1 MALSGTN
8 NITLAGGLQDQD
20 TATSSLQKF
29 IPEVWGASI
38 MDYMEKNLVFGALAN
53 DLSAMVANGGDKIH
67 LPKHTELT
75 ASDTYG
81 GSAVAVETLIDTSL
95 AFDKTGDTEDEYTL
109 DINQAIHSAVAIT
122 DVAQMQS
129 SYDVMNIYT
138 QKLGYAL
145 AKKTDQYIAQKLFDT
160 VSFNYANG
168 TADGSQAGNAVVI
181 NDTVGSRTITQL
193 GVSNMLSSIY
203 SNDSGIQDYVMVL
216 TPDVYASL
224 FLLDNFVKF
233 DGIGNSFGT
242 EVPLISGFVGKLAG
256 IDVIVSNN
264 FVDYGTNSTTLAATS
279 TPQGNFS
286 AQGID
291 DEHEK
296 LLGFLIHKDALHI
309 AYSRGMKAR
318 VQSDYHLASLSTRFV
333 ADSVYGCLV
342 TGSATAGNKR
352 VFALIDKI
360 S

>member
-1 MALSGTN
+1 MALSATN
-8 NITLAGGLQDQD
+8 NITLAGGLGD
-20 TATSSLQKF
+20 TDGESSVQNF

-81 GSAVAVETLIDTSL
+81 GATPAVETLIGTNL
-95 AFDKTGDTEDEYTL
+95 AFSATSAADGEYTL

-145 AKKTDQYIAQKLFDT
+145 AKKTDQYIAQKLFES
-160 VSFNYANG
+160 VAFNYANADG
-168 TADGSQAGNAVVI
+168 NDGSQAGNAIVI
-181 NDTVGSRTITQL
+181 NADVGSRTITQL

-233 DGIGNSFGT
+233 DGIGTSFGT
-242 EVPLISGFVGKLAG
+242 EVPLVSGFVGKLAG

-264 FVDYGTNSTTLAATS
+264 FVDYGAGSSTLASTS
-279 TPQGNFS
+279 TPVGNFS
-286 AQGID
+286 ANGIN